1 MNFVLLLEVLKFH
14 NVPTQGIKQQLIFPA
29 SAFNMVSSSCHGDC
43 ANLAPSSLPA
53 AIFPSLFV
61 TASKPFHTQSFCVMS
76 NIATLYTV
84 KVK

>member
-53 AIFPSLFV
+53 AIFV